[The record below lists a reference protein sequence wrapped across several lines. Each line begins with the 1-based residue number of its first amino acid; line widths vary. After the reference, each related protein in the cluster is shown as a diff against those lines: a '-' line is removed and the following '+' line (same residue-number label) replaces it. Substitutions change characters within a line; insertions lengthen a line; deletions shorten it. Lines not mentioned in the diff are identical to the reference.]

1 MPLGI
6 AQNSS
11 LDSDKCPV
19 RASGIWRL
27 YDQRLRVLFYQAA
40 ALAAL
45 GWLGVYLYAAASEK
59 LAERNIQTGFGFLGR
74 EAGFVISQTFIDY
87 KPTDTFAQA
96 IEAGIVNTVVV
107 SAIGIVLA
115 TILGLV
121 IGIAR
126 LSHNPLLAF
135 LSRLYVEVVR
145 GVPLLLYL
153 FLLYALIIGTL
164 PPANSAW
171 EIVPSVFLS
180 NRGLAIPKLHWA
192 SAYSWIAFSFG
203 AGVLLATVI
212 GHLIRQRRI
221 STVSAPRSWLP
232 VLVAVLA
239 PTALAI
245 LFLHPELMV
254 DLPVNGRFRVVGGAQ
269 LTPEFT
275 ALLIGLAVST
285 SAGIAEIVRGGITA
299 ISKGQL
305 EAAQSLG
312 LRRGETLGLVL
323 IPQAIRI
330 MLPPL
335 TSSYLTLFKNSS
347 LAIAIGYPDFVM
359 VSNMTL
365 TQTGQAIEII
375 VILVLV
381 YLMVSTAIALLMN
394 WYNRR
399 MSAYDLCN

>member
-1 MPLGI
+1 MPLEV
-6 AQNSS
+6 ARNSAS
-11 LDSDKCPV
+11 DSDKYTV
-19 RASGIWRL
+19 RAPGIRRR
-27 YDQRLRVLFYQAA
+27 YDLRFRELLYQAA

-45 GWLGVYLYAAASEK
+45 GFLGAYLFAAASER
-59 LAERNIQTGFGFLGR
+59 LAEQGIQTGFGFLGR
-74 EAGFVISQTFIDY
+74 EAGFVISQSFIDY
-87 KPTDTFAQA
+87 KPTDTLAHA
-96 IEAGIVNTVVV
+96 IAAGIANTIVI

-121 IGIAR
+121 IGIVR

-135 LSRLYVEVVR
+135 LAGLYVEVVR

-153 FLLYALIIGTL
+153 FLVYALIIGIL
-164 PPANSAW
+164 PSASNAW

-180 NRGLAIPKLHWA
+180 NRGLAIPKLYWA
-192 SAYSWIAFSFG
+192 SAYNWLALSSA
-203 AGVLLATVI
+203 AGILLAIVVRHT
-212 GHLIRQRRI
+212 IRQRRI
-221 STVSAPRSWLP
+221 RTGNAPSSWLP
-232 VLVAVLA
+232 ALLALLV

-245 LFLHPELMV
+245 LFLHPELIV
-254 DLPVNGRFRVVGGAQ
+254 DFPVKGRFRVVGGAQ

-299 ISKGQL
+299 IGKGQR

-312 LRRGETLGLVL
+312 LSRGETLGLVL

-330 MLPPL
+330 IIPPL

-359 VSNMTL
+359 VSNMAL

-399 MSAYDLCN
+399 MSAYDLCS

>member
-1 MPLGI
+1 MPSGL
-6 AQNSS
+6 AQNPSS
-11 LDSDKCPV
+11 DLDKRPV
-19 RASGIWRL
+19 RASGIRRL
-27 YDQRLRVLFYQAA
+27 YGPGFRVLLYQAA

-45 GWLGVYLYAAASEK
+45 SLLSVYLFDRASEK
-59 LAERNIQTGFGFLGR
+59 LAEQNIQTGFGFLGR
-74 EAGFVISQTFIDY
+74 EAGFVISQSFIAF

-96 IEAGIVNTVVV
+96 IAAGIVNTVVI

-121 IGIAR
+121 IGVAR

-135 LSRLYVEVVR
+135 LAKLYVEVVR

-164 PPANSAW
+164 PPASSAW

-180 NRGLAIPKLHWA
+180 NRGLVMPKLQWA
-192 SAYSWIAFSFG
+192 LAYGWIAFAFG
-203 AGVLLATVI
+203 VGIVLATAIAHVM
-212 GHLIRQRRI
+212 RQRRI
-221 STVSAPRSWLP
+221 RTGSAPRSLP
-232 VLVAVLA
+232 LVLLALLA
-239 PTALAI
+239 PPVFAI
-245 LFLHPELMV
+245 LFSHPEFMV
-254 DLPVNGRFRVVGGAQ
+254 DLPEKGRFRIIGGAQ

-275 ALLIGLAVST
+275 ALLVGLAVST
-285 SAGIAEIVRGGITA
+285 SAGIAEIVRGGIAA
-299 ISKGQL
+299 IDKGQL

-312 LRRGETLGLVL
+312 LRRVDTLRLVL

-330 MLPPL
+330 IIPPL

-359 VSNMTL
+359 VSNMAL

-375 VILVLV
+375 VILMLV
-381 YLMVSTAIALLMN
+381 YLAVSTAIALVMN

-399 MSAYDLCN
+399 IVQI

>member
-6 AQNSS
+6 VQNSS
-11 LDSDKCPV
+11 SASSKRPV
-19 RASGIWRL
+19 PGSGIRRL
-27 YDQRLRVLFYQAA
+27 YDPTFRVLLYQAA

-45 GWLGVYLYAAASEK
+45 GLSGVYLFATASKK
-59 LAERNIQTGFGFLGR
+59 LAEQNIQTGFGFLDH
-74 EAGFVISQTFIDY
+74 EAGFVISQSFIDY
-87 KPTDTFAQA
+87 KPTDTFAHA
-96 IEAGIVNTVVV
+96 IAVGIVNTVVI

-121 IGIAR
+121 IGVAR
-126 LSHNPLLAF
+126 LSHNLLLGF
-135 LSRLYVEVVR
+135 LARVYVEVVR

-153 FLLYALIIGTL
+153 FLLYALIIGAL
-164 PPANSAW
+164 PSASSAW

-203 AGVLLATVI
+203 VGILLAAVTGRI
-212 GHLIRQRRI
+212 MRQRRI
-221 STVSAPRSWLP
+221 WTGSEQRALPLVLLVLFAP
-232 VLVAVLA
+232 A
-239 PTALAI
+239 ALTI
-245 LFLHPELMV
+245 LFLHPELVV
-254 DLPVNGRFRVVGGAQ
+254 DLPEKGRFRIIGGAQ

-285 SAGIAEIVRGGITA
+285 SAGIAEIVRGGILA
-299 ISKGQL
+299 INKGQS
-305 EAAQSLG
+305 EAARALG
-312 LRRGETLGLVL
+312 LRRAETLRLVL

-330 MLPPL
+330 IIPPL
-335 TSSYLTLFKNSS
+335 TSSYLTLLKNSS

-359 VSNMTL
+359 VSNMAL

-375 VILVLV
+375 VILMLV
-381 YLMVSTAIALLMN
+381 YLAVSSAIALLMN

-399 MSAYDLCN
+399 IVHI

>member
-11 LDSDKCPV
+11 SDSDKCPV
-19 RASGIWRL
+19 RASGIRRL
-27 YDQRLRVLFYQAA
+27 YDLRFRVLLYQAA
-40 ALAAL
+40 ALAVLAL
-45 GWLGVYLYAAASEK
+45 LGVYLFASASEK
-59 LAERNIQTGFGFLGR
+59 LAEQNIQTGFGFLGR
-74 EAGFVISQTFIDY
+74 EAGFVISQSFIDY
-87 KPTDTFAQA
+87 KPTDTFARA
-96 IEAGIVNTVVV
+96 IAAGIANTLVI
-107 SAIGIVLA
+107 SAIGIALA

-126 LSHNPLLAF
+126 LSHNLLLAF
-135 LSRLYVEVVR
+135 LAKVYVEVVR

-164 PPANSAW
+164 PPASSAW

-180 NRGLAIPKLHWA
+180 NRGLAIPKLHWT
-192 SAYSWIAFSFG
+192 SAYSWIALSCG
-203 AGVLLATVI
+203 AGILLATVI
-212 GHLIRQRRI
+212 GHIMRQRRI
-221 STVSAPRSWLP
+221 WTGSAPRSLP
-232 VLVAVLA
+232 LVLLALLA
-239 PTALAI
+239 PTTLAI
-245 LFLHPELMV
+245 LFLHPELIV
-254 DLPVNGRFRVVGGAQ
+254 ELPEKGRFRIVGGAQ

-285 SAGIAEIVRGGITA
+285 SAGIAEIVRSGITA
-299 ISKGQL
+299 INKGQW

-312 LRRGETLGLVL
+312 LRRPETLRLVL
-323 IPQAIRI
+323 IPQAISI
-330 MLPPL
+330 IIPPL

-359 VSNMTL
+359 VSNMAL

-381 YLMVSTAIALLMN
+381 YLAVSTAIALLMN

-399 MSAYDLCN
+399 IVRI

>member
-1 MPLGI
+1 M
-6 AQNSS
+6 
-11 LDSDKCPV
+11 
-19 RASGIWRL
+19 RASGIRRL
-27 YDQRLRVLFYQAA
+27 YDPRFRVLLYQAA

-45 GWLGVYLYAAASEK
+45 GLLSVYLYVAASEK

-87 KPTDTFAQA
+87 KPTDTIGHA
-96 IEAGIVNTVVV
+96 IAAGIANTLVV
-107 SAIGIVLA
+107 SAFGIVLA
-115 TILGLV
+115 TILGLL

-126 LSHNPLLAF
+126 LSRNPLLAF
-135 LSRLYVEVVR
+135 LSRFYVEVVR
-145 GVPLLLYL
+145 GVPLLLFL
-153 FLLYALIIGTL
+153 FLIYAMIIGTL
-164 PPANSAW
+164 PSANSAW
-171 EIVPSVFLS
+171 EIAPSVFLS
-180 NRGLAIPKLHWA
+180 NRGLIIPKVHWA
-192 SAYSWIAFSFG
+192 SAYTWISFSFG
-203 AGVLLATVI
+203 AGILFATVI
-212 GHLIRQRRI
+212 DRLIRQRRI
-221 STVSAPRSWLP
+221 RTGSAPRSWLP
-232 VLVAVLA
+232 VLVTVLA

-245 LFLHPELMV
+245 LFLHPGIMV
-254 DLPVNGRFRVVGGAQ
+254 DLPIKGRFRVVGGAQ

-312 LRRGETLGLVL
+312 LKRGETLGLVL

-330 MLPPL
+330 MVPPL

-399 MSAYDLCN
+399 ISAYDLRN

>member
-1 MPLGI
+1 MPLET
-6 AQNSS
+6 ARNSGS
-11 LDSDKCPV
+11 DSDKCPV
-19 RASGIWRL
+19 RASGIQRL
-27 YDQRLRVLFYQAA
+27 YGRRFRVLLYQAA

-45 GWLGVYLYAAASEK
+45 GLLGVYLFAAASEK
-59 LAERNIQTGFGFLGR
+59 LAEQNIQTGFGFLGR
-74 EAGFVISQTFIDY
+74 EAGFVISQSFIDY

-96 IEAGIVNTVVV
+96 IAAGIVNTVVI

-135 LSRLYVEVVR
+135 LAKLYVEVVR

-164 PPANSAW
+164 PPASSAW
-171 EIVPSVFLS
+171 QIVPSVFLS

-192 SAYSWIAFSFG
+192 SAYGWIAFSFA
-203 AGVLLATVI
+203 AGMILATAIARVM
-212 GHLIRQRRI
+212 RQRRI
-221 STVSAPRSWLP
+221 RTGSAPRSLP
-232 VLVAVLA
+232 LVLVALLA
-239 PTALAI
+239 PPVFAI
-245 LFLHPELMV
+245 LFLHPEFMV
-254 DLPVNGRFRVVGGAQ
+254 DLPEKGRFRIIGGAQ

-285 SAGIAEIVRGGITA
+285 SAGIAEIVRSGITA
-299 ISKGQL
+299 ISKGQW

-312 LRRGETLGLVL
+312 LQRAATLRLVL

-330 MLPPL
+330 IIPPL

-347 LAIAIGYPDFVM
+347 LGIAIGYPDFVM

-365 TQTGQAIEII
+365 TQTGQAIEMI

-381 YLMVSTAIALLMN
+381 YLAVSTVIALLMN

-399 MSAYDLCN
+399 VVNI